1 VREIVKLRL
10 VSLASLLVLAA
21 CSHSLPP
28 EPAIITVEVRPLPPT
43 RVKGEM
49 VEVIEP
55 ATKTWLSREEWDQ
68 IQLREAMEKA
78 VREDPC
84 QAGDPLCP
92 HIR

>member
-1 VREIVKLRL
+1 
-10 VSLASLLVLAA
+10 
-21 CSHSLPP
+21 
-28 EPAIITVEVRPLPPT
+28 
-43 RVKGEM
+43 M